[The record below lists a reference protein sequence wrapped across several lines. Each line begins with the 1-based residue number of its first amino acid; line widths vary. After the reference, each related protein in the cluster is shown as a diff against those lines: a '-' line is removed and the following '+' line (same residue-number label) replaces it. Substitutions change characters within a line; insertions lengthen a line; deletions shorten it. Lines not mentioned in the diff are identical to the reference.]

1 MTYSIVVGYDGSEQ
15 SSKALDAAIDWAK
28 TVPDGEIIIACAQD
42 RSGPSVGFGGR
53 PFGVTAVLTEMWD
66 ELEKKIEGELAEA
79 ATRVKSAGV
88 RVATAC
94 TPDRPDVTIINVAR
108 DTSARLIV
116 VGAKGAHAREGQRTA
131 LGSTTNKVLHEA
143 RGIPVLVV

>member
-1 MTYSIVVGYDGSEQ
+1 MAYSIVVGYDGSEQ

-42 RSGPSVGFGGR
+42 RSGPAVGFGGR

-143 RGIPVLVV
+143 GGIPVLVV

>member
-1 MTYSIVVGYDGSEQ
+1 MAYSIVVGYDGSEQ

-28 TVPDGEIIIACAQD
+28 TVADGEIIIACAQD
-42 RSGPSVGFGGR
+42 RSGPAVGFGGR

-108 DTSARLIV
+108 DASARLIV

-143 RGIPVLVV
+143 GGIPVLVV

>member
-1 MTYSIVVGYDGSEQ
+1 MAYSIVVGYDGSEQ

-28 TVPDGEIIIACAQD
+28 TVPDGEIIVACAQGG
-42 RSGPSVGFGGR
+42 SGPAVGFRGPG
-53 PFGVTAVLTEMWD
+53 FGVEEMWD

-79 ATRVKSAGV
+79 VTRVKSAGV

-116 VGAKGAHAREGQRTA
+116 VGAKGAGAREGQRTV

-143 RGIPVLVV
+143 AGIPVLVV

>member
-1 MTYSIVVGYDGSEQ
+1 MAYSIVVGYDGSEQ

-28 TVPDGEIIIACAQD
+28 TVADGEIIIACAED
-42 RSGPSVGFGGR
+42 RSGPAVGFGGR

-108 DTSARLIV
+108 DASARLIV

-143 RGIPVLVV
+143 GGIPVLVV